1 MELVYYSL
9 RGDFKGILHFVPKSL
24 IVVIETQLIPAEE
37 ALNLE
42 NITHVRD
49 TRELQERLTLVAN
62 ILENDGRMRER

>member
-42 NITHVRD
+42 NITHVERYQRAARKTD
-49 TRELQERLTLVAN
+49 TSSKHF
-62 ILENDGRMRER
+62 GK